1 LEGYAVE
8 DRTAVTPALTGIFGP
23 DLLTDGI
30 RGKLKELVQVPLQGE
45 VDEALDAAK
54 YARAEV

>member
-1 LEGYAVE
+1 ME

-30 RGKLKELVQVPLQGE
+30 RGKLKELVQVLLQGE